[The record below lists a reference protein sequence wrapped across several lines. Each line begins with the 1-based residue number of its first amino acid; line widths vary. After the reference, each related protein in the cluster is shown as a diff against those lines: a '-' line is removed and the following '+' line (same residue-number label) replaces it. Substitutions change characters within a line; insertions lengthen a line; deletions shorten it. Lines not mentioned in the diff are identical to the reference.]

1 LRNLFVSLAFAS
13 LLLAGC
19 GGGGGSGSTVT
30 TSSGSGSSGSG
41 SSGSGS
47 SSTAYNVVNA
57 SVDQFTSGLSASN
70 EVAVNIM
77 YVNVTICAPGST
89 TNCQTIDHVQVDT
102 GSQGLRILASAITNS
117 ALLSALSPVTVN
129 GGALAECT
137 QFVDGYSWGPIVT
150 ADMHIGGSDTA
161 TTGETATNLPVQL
174 IGQNSYSV
182 PAACSSGSVNTT
194 SEDTVADFGANGI
207 IGVGL
212 FEEDCG
218 SVCVGS
224 ANTDNGYYFS
234 CTSSSSCAETA
245 VPLAN
250 QMINPVF
257 GLAATSSGVTDNNG
271 VVIQLQS
278 VGATG
283 AATVTGSLIF
293 GIGTQSNNALPS
305 TATILTTDSYSGY
318 VSVNFIGTNF
328 PQSYLDSGSNAFYFN
343 DSSITACGSS
353 SVAPGFFC
361 PNSTVSLS
369 ATITGV
375 NGAQSSPTFSVA
387 NAINLFTN
395 YPSNA
400 AFNNL
405 AGAAGTDGSESFA
418 FGLPFFYG
426 KTVYTAMENTNA
438 GGTDGPYFAF

>member
-1 LRNLFVSLAFAS
+1 MFAS
-13 LLLAGC
+13 LFLAGC
-19 GGGGGSGSTVT
+19 GGSTVSTSSGGGSSGS
-30 TSSGSGSSGSG
+30 SGSGSGSSGSG
-41 SSGSGS
+41 SA
-47 SSTAYNVVNA
+47 TAYNVVNA

-70 EVAVNIM
+70 EAAVNIM
-77 YVNVTICAPGST
+77 YVNVTICVPGST

-117 ALLSALSPVTVN
+117 ALLSALSPVMVN

-161 TTGETATNLPVQL
+161 TTGETAPNLPVQL
-174 IGQNSYSV
+174 IGQNNYAV
-182 PAACSSGSVNTT
+182 PAACSSGSVNPT

-207 IGVGL
+207 IGIGL

-218 SVCVGS
+218 SVCAGA

-271 VVIQLQS
+271 VVIELQS

-283 AATVTGSLIF
+283 AATATGSLIF
-293 GIGTQSNNALPS
+293 GIGTQSNNALSS

-343 DSSITACGSS
+343 DSSITACGTG

-361 PNSTVSLS
+361 PNSTVSLT

-375 NGAQSSPTFSVA
+375 NGAQSSPPFSVA
-387 NAINLFTN
+387 NAVNLFTS

-438 GGTDGPYFAF
+438 GGTEGPYFAF